1 MKNILLLGDSI
12 RQNYQEYVKTNL
24 CERANV
30 YYPNDNGRFCQ
41 FTLRYLHEWVGALSE
56 HGKIT
61 FDVVHFNCGLW
72 DILRLSNENAPFTDE
87 KQYAVLLERMVNRIR
102 YLCPGAT
109 VVFALTTEVIEPGF
123 EPGVEI
129 GERRNTDIRRYN
141 EIAREVFGGLN
152 IEINDLWSVSKN
164 LPPEAH
170 SDMVHFETPMGIQTL
185 GDWVVRC
192 LQKYC

>member
-1 MKNILLLGDSI
+1 M
-12 RQNYQEYVKTNL
+12 
-24 CERANV
+24 
-30 YYPNDNGRFCQ
+30 
-41 FTLRYLHEWVGALSE
+41 
-56 HGKIT
+56 
-61 FDVVHFNCGLW
+61 
-72 DILRLSNENAPFTDE
+72 
-87 KQYAVLLERMVNRIR
+87 
-102 YLCPGAT
+102 
-109 VVFALTTEVIEPGF
+109 TTEVIEPGF

-170 SDMVHFETPMGIQTL
+170 SDMVHFETPMGMQAL

-192 LQKYC
+192 LEKYC